1 LTLRRPEWRRRES
14 NPLLLGANEAL
25 RHQSFIPRGVLR
37 MHGHTSL
44 GGDGAAA
51 GPVGGEVSSPHLRF
65 DQRVSRCQRGRDSV
79 PAVAYEERIAVTNE
93 PNGRRLAAAFE
104 PRSVE
109 LDGRRADTSRST
121 TADPNVCELDPVSE
135 WRVMRSSFRGRMRC
149 GRVES
154 NHHSTRRRGYS
165 PLSSPMLGVRKE
177 G

>member
-1 LTLRRPEWRRRES
+1 
-14 NPLLLGANEAL
+14 
-25 RHQSFIPRGVLR
+25 
-37 MHGHTSL
+37 
-44 GGDGAAA
+44 
-51 GPVGGEVSSPHLRF
+51 VGGEVSSPHLRF

-79 PAVAYEERIAVTNE
+79 SAVAYEERLAVTNE

-104 PRSVE
+104 PRSVA

-135 WRVMRSSFRGRMRC
+135 WRVMRSSFRGRLRC